1 MIKALLFNDHFQRF
15 LDSTEFKDY
24 LQVVEENSK
33 IKKKKRTMFQKLTR
47 QPKNLEVEGIKK
59 NARLTQS
66 AYTPI
71 TVQETK
77 LKDFEV
83 APIDSHKFPK
93 QRQTVR
99 KSESTK
105 PGLGKRLTKDD
116 SFVVR
121 HSPNSPSVLRK
132 SSSFIDL

>member
-1 MIKALLFNDHFQRF
+1 
-15 LDSTEFKDY
+15 
-24 LQVVEENSK
+24 
-33 IKKKKRTMFQKLTR
+33 MFQKLTR

-71 TVQETK
+71 TVHETK

-83 APIDSHKFPK
+83 APIDPQFPK

-105 PGLGKRLTKDD
+105 PGMGKRLTKDD